1 MNYYGYMPITTDPVV
16 LHLDGCKDWG
26 ALHRRIR
33 KTFGLPDYYGENWD
47 AFWDLLR
54 SECDADKVMVVGGD
68 SVSKELST
76 SVQTMKG
83 ILEEFQ
89 ELCDK
94 DGDPVEI
101 EIRS

>member
-1 MNYYGYMPITTDPVV
+1 MEEKKIIT
-16 LHLDGCKDWG
+16 LDLIGCKYLG
-26 ALHRRIR
+26 EIHQRI
-33 KTFGLPDYYGENWD
+33 KKAFDFPDFYGENWD

-54 SECDADKVMVVGGD
+54 SECDADKVIVVGGD
-68 SVSKELST
+68 SVSKELRA

-101 EIRS
+101 EICS

>member
-1 MNYYGYMPITTDPVV
+1 MKKEKIVT
-16 LHLDGCKDWG
+16 LDLTGCKYLG
-26 ALHRRIR
+26 EIHQRI
-33 KTFGLPDYYGENWD
+33 KKAFDFPDFYGENWD

>member
-1 MNYYGYMPITTDPVV
+1 MKKEKMVT
-16 LHLDGCKDWG
+16 LDLTGCKYLG
-26 ALHRRIR
+26 EIHQRI
-33 KTFGLPDYYGENWD
+33 KKAFDFPDFYGENWS

-54 SECDADKVMVVGGD
+54 SECDADKVVVVGGD
-68 SVSKELST
+68 SVSNELST

-101 EIRS
+101 EMHS

>member
-1 MNYYGYMPITTDPVV
+1 MEKEKIIT
-16 LHLDGCKDWG
+16 LDLTGCKYLG
-26 ALHRRIR
+26 EIHQRI
-33 KTFGLPDYYGENWD
+33 KKAFDFPDFYGENWD

-54 SECDADKVMVVGGD
+54 SECDADKVVVGGD

-94 DGDPVEI
+94 DGDPIEI

>member
-1 MNYYGYMPITTDPVV
+1 MCNGREKIVT
-16 LHLDGCKDWG
+16 LDLTGCKYLG
-26 ALHRRIR
+26 EIHQRI
-33 KTFGLPDYYGENWD
+33 KKAFNFPDFYGENWD

-54 SECDADKVMVVGGD
+54 SECDADKVIVVGGD
-68 SVSKELST
+68 SVSKELRA

-101 EIRS
+101 EICS

>member
-1 MNYYGYMPITTDPVV
+1 MEEKKIIT
-16 LHLDGCKDWG
+16 LDLIGCKYLG
-26 ALHRRIR
+26 EIHQRI
-33 KTFGLPDYYGENWD
+33 KKAFDFPDFYGENWD

-54 SECDADKVMVVGGD
+54 SECDADKVIVVGGD
-68 SVSKELST
+68 SVSKELRA

-83 ILEEFQ
+83 FLEEFQ

-101 EIRS
+101 EICS

>member
-1 MNYYGYMPITTDPVV
+1 MKQEKIVT
-16 LHLDGCKDWG
+16 LDLTGCKYLG
-26 ALHRRIR
+26 EIHQRI
-33 KTFGLPDYYGENWD
+33 KKAFDFPHFYGEHWD

-54 SECDADKVMVVGGD
+54 SECDADKVVVVGGD

-94 DGDPVEI
+94 DGDPIEI

>member
-1 MNYYGYMPITTDPVV
+1 MEQEKIIT
-16 LHLDGCKDWG
+16 LDLTGCKYLG
-26 ALHRRIR
+26 EIHQRIK
-33 KTFGLPDYYGENWD
+33 KTFDFPDFYGENWD